1 VADVERCFVD
11 RSAAREA
18 LERKT
23 DPARAYVLVKR
34 RSELMLEPSTNPN
47 RVHAGTR
54 ERRVRPAVVG
64 CRVDLLQQR
73 TNPVRC
79 AFRLQWHTALT
90 RTVSSFERRDR
101 GRKEFDVL
109 RFRLARRARGP
120 TENARRAHGRNEDA
134 VIGAI
139 ALDHRADHFGTWR
152 KHACTV
158 HPSLPRVPPEN
169 GLRSPPGRGR
179 FRANAQKRQAGS
191 HFSRTECKLR
201 QFRRKTRR
209 RSPLG
214 DVTDR
219 TGLTTRNAEFFFA
232 A

>member
-1 VADVERCFVD
+1 RSSTPFPYTTLFRSFGHRDHGTERRFDAREQECRACVAIAGRRSRCFPERISKPAQGLVADVERCFVD

-120 TENARRAHGRNEDA
+120 TENARRAHGRN
-134 VIGAI
+134 
-139 ALDHRADHFGTWR
+139 
-152 KHACTV
+152 
-158 HPSLPRVPPEN
+158 
-169 GLRSPPGRGR
+169 
-179 FRANAQKRQAGS
+179 
-191 HFSRTECKLR
+191 
-201 QFRRKTRR
+201 
-209 RSPLG
+209 
-214 DVTDR
+214 
-219 TGLTTRNAEFFFA
+219 
-232 A
+232 